1 MPSTVDQSRHGSVTT
16 DNITRHSPERG
27 IVAQTV
33 RGDLFF
39 SPHAS
44 ATWRKVFCTPPR
56 SRGLGARCAACTPPE
71 RLGNRSSG

>member
-39 SPHAS
+39 SPQF
-44 ATWRKVFCTPPR
+44 ATTLCKDFCTPP
-56 SRGLGARCAACTPPE
+56 P
-71 RLGNRSSG
+71 SSDVVALEAPLRPA